1 MSCATGDCAGDYAL
15 EESGGGPES
24 AAVISVGDVLSSVLP
39 VYLLLVA
46 GVVLRR
52 TGVLRREHDDGI
64 MRAVYVVML
73 PAFMLDKILG
83 SDVLRSGSVVFSAL
97 LMGFLMMVAGMLIG
111 FLVGRIIGLERG
123 NGMRTFAL
131 AAGYQNFGF
140 TAVPVVEILW
150 STGALAVLFVHN
162 IGCEIAMWSV
172 GVMVMSAS
180 SGMQWR
186 RMINGPL
193 IAVLGGLVLVAL
205 ELDQHVTGAPRKAL
219 SMIGVGAVPL
229 ALVVIGSSISD
240 LFTAERHTGKIVIGS
255 ALVRLVLAP
264 MVILAAAKFLPLAAE
279 LKQVMVVQAAM
290 PAAVTPIILARLYGG
305 RPAVAAQVVVFTTAL
320 SLFTLPWII
329 AFGCQWVGLQP
340 LLKQGLNEIEV
351 QAIGQ
356 PGAL

>member
-1 MSCATGDCAGDYAL
+1 
-15 EESGGGPES
+15 
-24 AAVISVGDVLSSVLP
+24 
-39 VYLLLVA
+39 
-46 GVVLRR
+46 
-52 TGVLRREHDDGI
+52 
-64 MRAVYVVML
+64 
-73 PAFMLDKILG
+73 
-83 SDVLRSGSVVFSAL
+83 
-97 LMGFLMMVAGMLIG
+97 
-111 FLVGRIIGLERG
+111 
-123 NGMRTFAL
+123 
-131 AAGYQNFGF
+131 
-140 TAVPVVEILW
+140 
-150 STGALAVLFVHN
+150 
-162 IGCEIAMWSV
+162 
-172 GVMVMSAS
+172 
-180 SGMQWR
+180 
-186 RMINGPL
+186 
-193 IAVLGGLVLVAL
+193 
-205 ELDQHVTGAPRKAL
+205 
-219 SMIGVGAVPL
+219 VPL